1 MKESM
6 NERHCFQPGGLGASL
21 CGQSMNLLRVVNEV

>member
-6 NERHCFQPGGLGASL
+6 NERHHFQPGGLGANL
-21 CGQSMNLLRVVNEV
+21 CGQSMKPVVCR